1 MRYVDQ
7 QLRNLP
13 RLRPSEKLSLEL
25 RILASKERA
34 RALRYRDLPST
45 IRYLRQ
51 RAQLHVDNLMRPL
64 AVPAFGGLVA
74 ALVLFLLLAP
84 VYPVRQ
90 VHAASFDVPTRL
102 STTASLK
109 TMASFTSVSTPVTLL
124 VQVNSEGRVVAYQ
137 VRDGGAAMQNESVR
151 RNIEQILLFT
161 VFTPATN
168 FGKPVSAQ
176 VTISVGHNNDVLVLG

>member
-1 MRYVDQ
+1 MRNVEQ

-13 RLRPSEKLSLEL
+13 RLRPSEKVSLEL

-45 IRYLRQ
+45 LRYWRQ
-51 RAQLHVDNLMRPL
+51 RTRLHLDNLMRPL

-74 ALVLFLLLAP
+74 AVVLFLLLAP

-109 TMASFTSVSTPVTLL
+109 TMGSYTTVSTPVTLL
-124 VQVNSEGRVVAYQ
+124 VQVNSEGRVVAYEIQ
-137 VRDGGAAMQNESVR
+137 NGIAEMQNDAVR
-151 RNIEQILLFT
+151 RNIEQVLLFT

-168 FGKPVSAQ
+168 FGKPVSAL
-176 VTISVGHNNDVLVLG
+176 VTISVGHNNDILVLG